1 MFPMRV
7 VAIVEFLRT
16 CGEIGGTSSASDRS
30 TKLRMIRKAFEGMN
44 PWLQA
49 VFFGSM
55 ILTGMAVAVFVG
67 MVIVSG
73 ANGISFEEALNVAGR
88 PSSDAGFQANIVV
101 NGLNQL
107 IAFGG
112 AALLFAALFGRARLD
127 GMGLRRPQGAL
138 WAWLGLAALGTLSAT
153 PVLDLTHRLNQ
164 WLMGALPESMRL
176 LADHYEA
183 LAAETT
189 EALLTRPGMG
199 ATGAVL
205 VAVAVL
211 PGLCEELAFR
221 SVFQPIFV
229 RSTRRLHVGIWLGAA
244 IFSAIHMQFHGFLP
258 RMFIGAGLG
267 YLVVW
272 SGSIWPAVMAHF
284 VNNAGTVVQAKL
296 YGKEWIQQEMN
307 ASGPWEAQDFGLAAA
322 CAVGLVV
329 TWWAMRRL
337 ANWSEAAKR
346 YVERVQ

>member
-1 MFPMRV
+1 
-7 VAIVEFLRT
+7 
-16 CGEIGGTSSASDRS
+16 
-30 TKLRMIRKAFEGMN
+30 MN

-67 MVIVSG
+67 MVVVSG
-73 ANGISFEEALNVAGR
+73 ANGVSFEEALKVAGR

-112 AALLFAALFGRARLD
+112 AALLFAALFGRDRLD
-127 GMGLRRPQGAL
+127 GMGLRRPAGPL
-138 WAWLGLAALGTLSAT
+138 WAWLGLAVLGALSAS
-153 PVLDLTHRLNQ
+153 PVLDVSHRLNQ
-164 WLMGALPESMRL
+164 WLMGALPESIRMI
-176 LADHYEA
+176 ADHYEG

-199 ATGAVL
+199 ATWAVL

-221 SVFQPIFV
+221 SVFQPLFV
-229 RSTRRLHVGIWLGAA
+229 RSTRRLHLGIWLGAA
-244 IFSAIHMQFHGFLP
+244 LFSAIHVQFHGFLP
-258 RMFIGAGLG
+258 RMIIGAGLG

-284 VNNAGTVVQAKL
+284 VNNAGTVLQAKAF
-296 YGKEWIQQEMN
+296 GTEWVRQEMN
-307 ASGPWEAQDFGLAAA
+307 ASGPWEATDYGIAAA

-329 TWWAMRRL
+329 TVWAMRRL
-337 ANWSEAAKR
+337 ASWSESAER
-346 YVERVQ
+346 YVDAVH

>member
-1 MFPMRV
+1 
-7 VAIVEFLRT
+7 
-16 CGEIGGTSSASDRS
+16 
-30 TKLRMIRKAFEGMN
+30 MN

-49 VFFGSM
+49 IFFGSM

-67 MVIVSG
+67 MVVVSG

-112 AALLFAALFGRARLD
+112 AALLFGALFGRARLD
-127 GMGLRRPQGAL
+127 GMGLRKPTGPV
-138 WAWLGLAALGTLSAT
+138 WAWLGLAAVGTLSAT

-164 WLMGALPESMRL
+164 WLMGALPESVRA
-176 LADHYEA
+176 LADHYEG

-199 ATGAVL
+199 AMWAVL
-205 VAVAVL
+205 AAVAVL

-229 RSTRRLHVGIWLGAA
+229 RSTRRLHLGIWLGAA
-244 IFSAIHMQFHGFLP
+244 VFSAIHVQFHGFLP
-258 RMFIGAGLG
+258 RMVIGAGLG

-284 VNNAGTVVQAKL
+284 VNNAGTVVQAKVF
-296 YGKEWIQQEMN
+296 GAEWIRQEMN
-307 ASGPWEAQDFGLAAA
+307 ASGPWEVQDFGIAAL
-322 CAVGLVV
+322 CAVGLGVS
-329 TWWAMRRL
+329 WWAMRRL
-337 ANWSEAAKR
+337 ANWAEAGER
-346 YVERVQ
+346 YVHRIHWPLSDCRNARAMSRSSGVVILMLWALPGTSSTGWPAAS